1 MAVMS
6 KALVLKWNV
15 RPQGIGN
22 PCVTKR
28 DGLILGFLHI
38 NKKSVVSLVAV
49 FTCELSFS
57 NFSLIHFLIP
67 V

>member
-1 MAVMS
+1 MS
-6 KALVLKWNV
+6 VHKEQEIPVSLKEMV
-15 RPQGIGN
+15 F
-22 PCVTKR
+22 
-28 DGLILGFLHI
+28 ILGFLRI

-49 FTCELSFS
+49 FACELSFS

>member
-1 MAVMS
+1 MS
-6 KALVLKWNV
+6 KALDLKWNV

-28 DGLILGFLHI
+28 DGLILGFLRI
-38 NKKSVVSLVAV
+38 NKKSVVSLVAI
-49 FTCELSFS
+49 FACELSFS

>member
-1 MAVMS
+1 MEC
-6 KALVLKWNV
+6 
-15 RPQGIGN
+15 PQGIGN
-22 PCVTKR
+22 PRVTKR
-28 DGLILGFLHI
+28 DGLILGFLRI

-49 FTCELSFS
+49 FACELSFS